1 MIKIEVTN
9 GKQYIDGRTL
19 HKAIG
24 SKQNFTT
31 WMMARIRQGHFSE
44 KTDYQI
50 EGRHN
55 YKLSLAMAKTVC
67 ALEKLGKGEQL
78 QKFIED
84 ILQKQISETKEL
96 KPENYL
102 LIRRTNNE

>member
-1 MIKIEVTN
+1 
-9 GKQYIDGRTL
+9 
-19 HKAIG
+19 
-24 SKQNFTT
+24 
-31 WMMARIRQGHFSE
+31 
-44 KTDYQI
+44 
-50 EGRHN
+50 
-55 YKLSLAMAKTVC
+55 MAKTVC